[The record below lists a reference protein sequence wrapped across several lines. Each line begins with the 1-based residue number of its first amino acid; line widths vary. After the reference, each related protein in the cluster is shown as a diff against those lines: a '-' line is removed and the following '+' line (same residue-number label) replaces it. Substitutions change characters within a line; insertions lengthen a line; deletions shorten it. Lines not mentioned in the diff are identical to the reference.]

1 MAPGMDQAF
10 PVQGALNK
18 FTLNLVVHT
27 NGEII
32 FENHS
37 ETKNLNIIQ
46 GTWLPISATY
56 AIGWLKWQRTLFVMV
71 VVTEEPV
78 TMTLKNAATW
88 WVIDVLLN
96 AHQYLKPIE
105 IRIKNNGG

>member
-1 MAPGMDQAF
+1 
-10 PVQGALNK
+10 
-18 FTLNLVVHT
+18 
-27 NGEII
+27 
-32 FENHS
+32 
-37 ETKNLNIIQ
+37 
-46 GTWLPISATY
+46 
-56 AIGWLKWQRTLFVMV
+56 MV

-88 WVIDVLLN
+88 WVIDVLLS